1 MRTLHMKGRKLMMQ
15 GGSIL
20 LSRGGPGAGSS
31 YDSPEEYKSITG
43 KGLGMGVGGLGL
55 FAGGSLS
62 NLQQL
67 KPKSLSQKPKNISF
81 G

>member
-1 MRTLHMKGRKLMMQ
+1 MRTLHMKGRKIMMQ

-31 YDSPEEYKSITG
+31 YESAEEYKAITG
-43 KGLGMGVGGLGL
+43 KGLGLGL
-55 FAGGSLS
+55 YAGGSLS

>member
-1 MRTLHMKGRKLMMQ
+1 MKGRKIMMQ

-31 YDSPEEYKSITG
+31 YESAEEYKAITG
-43 KGLGMGVGGLGL
+43 KGLGLGL
-55 FAGGSLS
+55 YAGGSLS

>member
-1 MRTLHMKGRKLMMQ
+1 MRTLHMKGRKIMMQ

-43 KGLGMGVGGLGL
+43 QGLGL
-55 FAGGSLS
+55 GLYAGGSLS

>member
-31 YDSPEEYKSITG
+31 YESAEEYKAITG
-43 KGLGMGVGGLGL
+43 KGLGLGL
-55 FAGGSLS
+55 YAGGSLS